1 MNKVNLTELAKSLND
16 AGIPPR
22 FETEQIRFLIH
33 VWRQVAKG
41 QPVGAEQIN
50 QIASRVEIPLD
61 GANDLIEQS
70 AERDKEGNV
79 VGFVGLS
86 QDKHPH
92 QFQVNYQSLSTWCAW
107 DSLFLPVMLNQT
119 AEVVST
125 CPATKEE
132 IRLTITPKKVETY
145 KPAEAVISMVK
156 PEPTKSGPES
166 VEEIWMVFCHQ
177 VHFFSS
183 SQAASEW
190 FSGKNLKENILSIE
204 EGYELGRLA
213 FGELLQYV

>member
-70 AERDKEGNV
+70 AERDKEGNGGWV
-79 VGFVGLS
+79 CW
-86 QDKHPH
+86 
-92 QFQVNYQSLSTWCAW
+92 T
-107 DSLFLPVMLNQT
+107 
-119 AEVVST
+119 
-125 CPATKEE
+125 
-132 IRLTITPKKVETY
+132 
-145 KPAEAVISMVK
+145 
-156 PEPTKSGPES
+156 
-166 VEEIWMVFCHQ
+166 
-177 VHFFSS
+177 
-183 SQAASEW
+183 
-190 FSGKNLKENILSIE
+190 
-204 EGYELGRLA
+204 LA
-213 FGELLQYV
+213 R